1 MADTNE
7 SLCTFII
14 HFAEYLRL
22 ISIDFRSPSL
32 FFSLNLR
39 SPGYIPRKIYIYR
52 KRFAF
57 LLFRLMNSELPFQ
70 NETVIL
76 GSLVVHS
83 VTRVILNG

>member
-32 FFSLNLR
+32 FFFFKFTLTGIYTPKNIHLSKTICIFIVSANEFWITI
-39 SPGYIPRKIYIYR
+39 SKWNGYPR
-52 KRFAF
+52 FF
-57 LLFRLMNSELPFQ
+57 G
-70 NETVIL
+70 
-76 GSLVVHS
+76 GS
-83 VTRVILNG
+83 